1 MVHGG
6 NICPGCTARERQL
19 QVLLA
24 GIAAEQGAAAGATAG
39 AAIPALGVA
48 GAPLGAALGGY
59 IGGELGLAA
68 GAQVPKVRKKVSAYS
83 KELGR
88 QLKKLKKKHPKT
100 AQSALMKKAHSATKK
115 IRGTKKGD
123 VRKTARRAYKR

>member
-24 GIAAEQGAAAGATAG
+24 GIAADQGAKVG
-39 AAIPALGVA
+39 AALGGAIPVLGAA

-59 IGGELGLAA
+59 VGGEVGLVA
-68 GAQVPKVRKKVSAYS
+68 GAQVPKARKKVSAYS

-100 AQSALMKKAHSATKK
+100 AQSALMKRAHAATKK
-115 IRGTKKGD
+115 IRGKK
-123 VRKTARRAYKR
+123 